1 MPEKI
6 LFNSWDSPCG
16 TLMLAS
22 LGEKLIM
29 SDWTDGW
36 HHASILKRFDK
47 LLDLP
52 LKEERS
58 AVIEH
63 AIDELNEY
71 FLGRRKDFD
80 VPFELYGTAFQIQV
94 WKALQEIDYGQ
105 TVSYADIAR
114 KINRPKAIRAAGG
127 AVGQNPLSIIIPC
140 HRVVGANRSLTGY
153 GGGYEAKAYLLALEN
168 PQSELFL

>member
-47 LLDLP
+47 LLGLP

-114 KINRPKAIRAAGG
+114 KINRPKAIRAVGG

-140 HRVVGANRSLTGY
+140 HRVVGADRSLTGY
-153 GGGYEAKAYLLALEN
+153 GGVYEDK
-168 PQSELFL
+168 

>member
-80 VPFELYGTAFQIQV
+80 VPFELYGTAFQIRV

-105 TVSYADIAR
+105 TVSLFPVIGSWEQTDHS
-114 KINRPKAIRAAGG
+114 RATE
-127 AVGQNPLSIIIPC
+127 AVMRLKNI
-140 HRVVGANRSLTGY
+140 
-153 GGGYEAKAYLLALEN
+153 
-168 PQSELFL
+168 F

>member
-1 MPEKI
+1 MSEKI
-6 LFNSWDSPCG
+6 LFHSWDSPCG

-47 LLDLP
+47 LLGLP

-80 VPFELYGTAFQIQV
+80 VPFKLFGTHFQIQV

-114 KINRPKAIRAAGG
+114 KINHPKAIRAVGG

-140 HRVVGANRSLTGY
+140 HRVVGTDRSLTGY

-168 PQSELFL
+168 PQFSLLF